1 MKKVILLLIC
11 MFGLAGCTEQEEI
24 AEFKCVVEGSY
35 AYQVEGLDRT
45 YAPGEEVTI
54 HLWNATERYY
64 RVTVNGV
71 PVGID
76 PDPSNPD
83 PNSDYVYYTFFMP
96 NQDAVIV
103 IETHWV
109 DIPYA

>member
-1 MKKVILLLIC
+1 MKKVILLLLC
-11 MFGLAGCTEQEEI
+11 MFCLAGCTEQEEI
-24 AEFKCVVEGSY
+24 AELKCVVEGSY

-54 HLWNATERYY
+54 HLWNVTEQYY
-64 RVTVNGV
+64 TVTVNGV
-71 PVGID
+71 PVGMD

-103 IETHWV
+103 IEEHWV